1 MSLLV
6 PLAAALLVTTS
17 QVPLATPLALPNG
30 EKAQLTADL
39 VVYEADRKVVTAR
52 GNAVLRTDTLQL
64 RADQVTYDAE
74 NPFVTATGNVLFVGP
89 GGMAAV
95 ADAATMDVRTY
106 EANLEGGLFMQKQGV
121 TQEALFSAKT
131 PQELRAMGDTP
142 VLMSGSRIRR
152 TGENTFAVENLAFTP
167 CNCSPD
173 EPGWRMEASSA
184 TIVLGERATMTLP
197 VVYVKSVPV
206 FALPWLYMP
215 LSQRRTGLLLT
226 KPTVSSLNGF
236 AVEQP
241 LFITLGQSY
250 DVTLTPGYFSGGG
263 DEQHL
268 VRNGATGAYED
279 VRETRYLGVKGPRL
293 LTEFR
298 YAPSERTRGRA
309 TLGFLYDFRPIR
321 DPRDSTFFRRTVDGV
336 STTALVDE
344 RRGLRGEASWQHTQ
358 DLGNGWHDRVDA
370 AFVSDGNYTRDL
382 TADIVTREFVY
393 LRSTATL
400 FQRQDDLYAGLDVSL
415 RQDIRWGYRFFQD
428 NRVPAATDPARPD
441 LKGPTTFQRLPA
453 LTLSL
458 PERPVL
464 GGLMA
469 GLSVQYSRLAP
480 LRGGFGDEGFDGIF
494 LPSVQYATFDPV
506 TGARV
511 RLPDTTQ
518 SDGVFNANDREA
530 RDRVDFFPRLST
542 SFALGDVMRVSPSLG
557 IRQDVWLG
565 EVSGRT
571 WQRGYPIAGLLLE
584 SQFARTFQGRER
596 SFRHAITPSLELRYV
611 PGGWGR
617 VPSAGASE
625 DGSARPY
632 DEVDAAVPYQ
642 FDGRTRGFLQAVLA
656 VDQTLRFKRGNVIR
670 EPLRL
675 RIGQGFDLTR
685 HVPAAGKVDDPGPIL
700 RDTFARLSATAGILT
715 AAGTLRYDPNAG
727 RISGLAAEVNVDD
740 GKGHAAYARFDDLLS
755 ISNDARLLGVDPRSV
770 GPDVVRRSLDTLVGG
785 LSRVEPGLPPA
796 ERVQALIA
804 GTRLKLGFGLGVR
817 YEAIVQP
824 LYRDPRTQEKGNPLA
839 QQTFGLSYGP
849 ACDCWRV
856 EGVMTLRRE
865 LGLEFSGVNLIVA
878 NFGSFG
884 SGG

>member
-1 MSLLV
+1 MSLFV

-39 VVYEADRKVVTAR
+39 VVYEADTKVVTAR
-52 GNAVLRTDTLQL
+52 GNAVLRTDTQQL
-64 RADQVTYDAE
+64 RADEVKYDAA
-74 NPFVTATGNVLFVGP
+74 NPFVTATGNVVYVGP

-95 ADAATMDVRTY
+95 ADRVTMDVRTY

-121 TQEALFSAKT
+121 TQDALFAAKT
-131 PQELRAMGDTP
+131 PQELRAIGETP
-142 VLMSGSRIRR
+142 VLLSGTRIRR
-152 TGENTFAVENLAFTP
+152 TGENTFVVEDLAFTP
-167 CNCSPD
+167 CNCSPN

-184 TIVLGERATMTLP
+184 TVVLGERATMTLP

-206 FALPWLYMP
+206 MALPWLYMP
-215 LSQRRTGLLLT
+215 LSQRRTGLLIP
-226 KPTVSSLNGF
+226 KPTFNALNGF
-236 AVEQP
+236 ALEQP

-250 DVTLTPGYFSGGG
+250 DLTFTPGYFSGGASVPNPA
-263 DEQHL
+263 DSAL
-268 VRNGATGAYED
+268 
-279 VRETRYLGVKGPRL
+279 REPGITGVKGPRL

-321 DPRDSTFFRRTVDGV
+321 DPSRDDFYRRTVDGV
-336 STTALVDE
+336 RTSELVDE

-370 AFVSDGNYTRDL
+370 AFVSDGFYTRDL
-382 TADIVTREFVY
+382 TADIVAREFQY
-393 LRSTATL
+393 LRSTATVY
-400 FQRQDDLYAGLDVSL
+400 QRQDDLYAGLDVSL

-428 NRVPAATDPARPD
+428 NRVPAAADPSRPD
-441 LKGPTTFQRLPA
+441 LKAPTTFQRLPA
-453 LTLSL
+453 ITLAL
-458 PERPVL
+458 PDRPVL
-464 GGLMA
+464 AGLMGGLT
-469 GLSVQYSRLAP
+469 VQYSRLAP
-480 LRGGFGDEGFDGIF
+480 LRGGHGDEGIDGIF
-494 LPSVQYATFDPV
+494 RRAGDYSVFNAETL
-506 TGARV
+506 TRS
-511 RLPDTTQ
+511 LSPDTPQ
-518 SDGVFNANDREA
+518 SDGIFNSNDREA
-530 RDRVDFFPRLST
+530 RDRVDFNPRLST
-542 SFALGDVMRVSPSLG
+542 SFGVGDLMRVSPSLG
-557 IRQDVWLG
+557 LRQDVWLG

-571 WQRGYPIAGLLLE
+571 WQRGYPIAGVLLE
-584 SQFARTFQGRER
+584 SQLTRVFKGEET
-596 SFRHAITPSLELRYV
+596 SFRHAITPSLEVRYV
-611 PGGWGR
+611 PGGWGSL
-617 VPSAGASE
+617 PTAGASE

-642 FDGRTRGFLQAVLA
+642 PDGRTRGFLHAVLA
-656 VDQTLRFKRGNVIR
+656 VDQTLRFKRGNTIR

-685 HVPAAGKVDDPGPIL
+685 HVPAAGKLDDSGPVL
-700 RDTFARLSATAGILT
+700 RDTFARLSANAGILT
-715 AAGTLRYDPNAG
+715 AAGTVRYDPTAG
-727 RISGLAAEVNVDD
+727 RISGLAAEINVDD
-740 GKGHAAYARFDDLLS
+740 GKGHAVYARFDDLLS
-755 ISNDARLLGVDPRSV
+755 ISEQDRALGADPRWV

-785 LSRVEPGLPPA
+785 LSRVEPGFSPA
-796 ERVQALIA
+796 ERAQALIA

-824 LYRDPRTQEKGNPLA
+824 LYRDPKTQETRFVA
-839 QQTFGLSYGP
+839 QQQTFGLSYGP

-865 LGLEFSGVNLIVA
+865 LGLEFSGINLIVA